1 MFTKTILVMVV
12 LIMTTMLPKH
22 VQRKLKKNKSFMT
35 CWVSC
40 EPLVYRQMSKRK
52 LLAFQRQANA
62 AKLQWPNLT
71 KAGLFLKVLQIS
83 QENTCA
89 RVSFLIKKIFWHRCF
104 PVNFATFFRTHFLQ
118 NNSEWLLVTFLSSTH
133 YFNMLN

>member
-89 RVSFLIKKIFWHRCF
+89 RVSYSDTGAFLWILRHFSEHIFYKTTPSDCLW
-104 PVNFATFFRTHFLQ
+104 
-118 NNSEWLLVTFLSSTH
+118 LSSHLRIILTC
-133 YFNMLN
+133 